1 MNGITFLLGLLV
13 VTGAVAA
20 LSLRNLV
27 HCALSLIAAFAGLAG
42 LYLGLGAQFVGLV
55 QVLVYIGAVGI
66 VFIFAIL
73 LTRGGG
79 AEAGTLFSG
88 SWPLGLGI
96 ATAVGAV
103 LTAALLQSPS
113 LGKAAT
119 ASSLEPAVRDLGE
132 RLMADYVI
140 PLEAIAL
147 LLTAAAIGAII
158 VAMPER
164 KDPPRGPQS

>member
-13 VTGAVAA
+13 VAGAVAA

-27 HCALSLIAAFAGLAG
+27 HCALSLIAAFGGLAG

-79 AEAGTLFSG
+79 AEPGALFSG
-88 SWPLGLGI
+88 SWPVGLGI
-96 ATAVGAV
+96 AAAVGVTLA
-103 LTAALLQSPS
+103 AALLQSPS
-113 LGKAAT
+113 LARAAT
-119 ASSLEPAVRDLGE
+119 ASAAEPSVRELGE
-132 RLMADYVI
+132 RLMAEYVI
-140 PLEAIAL
+140 PLEGIAL

-164 KDPPRGPQS
+164 KDPPRGSQP